1 MKKLTPEQREAIYK
15 AADIAAAISRKQ
27 TVDDEEGLIKILKE
41 KHGVKFTEPDKAPFI
56 AAAAK
61 VQEAFAKER
70 GADYLE
76 LVKEIQAAAK

>member
-1 MKKLTPEQREAIYK
+1 
-15 AADIAAAISRKQ
+15 
-27 TVDDEEGLIKILKE
+27 
-41 KHGVKFTEPDKAPFI
+41 VKFTEPDKAPFI

-70 GADYLE
+70 GPDYLE